1 MCVLHFSFMGTK
13 ARATPLGG
21 ITFQHN
27 KTLTDVKRLRALFP
41 INDGAVFSREKN
53 ANRLEI
59 VQKAYGEFGFAN
71 YTGVS
76 CHHL

>member
-1 MCVLHFSFMGTK
+1 MCILPFLFMWTK

-27 KTLTDVKRLRALFP
+27 NTLTDVKRLRALFP
-41 INDGAVFSREKN
+41 MNDGEVFSREKI

-59 VQKAYGEFGFAN
+59 VQKAYGEFGFAY